1 MLKSLLTYAKTTEKV
16 KKMYR
21 YMLKWR
27 INDVV
32 QKYIF

>member
-1 MLKSLLTYAKTTEKV
+1 MLKSLLTYANAKRKV
-16 KKMYR
+16 TKMNR

-32 QKYIF
+32 QKYII